1 MTKEF
6 ESGVQNCV
14 VNCGGVRRG
23 QAVYVVS
30 EEGAVDRQ
38 VADAVADCARDR
50 GARVETVWAP
60 KIPKARAEEI
70 PANVLDAYAK
80 ADVLFSHYPSLKRE
94 ALQPHFPGEARVRV
108 PNRARTVAIMSSPW
122 AAFPYSVQRAAAV
135 SVDSLSSPGKAW
147 RITSPNGTDVRG
159 TFGSRDSA
167 VAQAYFVEDEGGRAR
182 RNFPG
187 GVHSPVMAV
196 ATEGVIVADHLAGFK
211 KMNKGAPLTIELKE
225 GRVVSINGGDDEG
238 VMIATLR
245 RTDGFID
252 SWHAGLNPMTVV
264 PIGRTEDPVEWYS
277 YSHCSPTIVHF
288 HVGRS
293 NAPVDVAC
301 FNHSMSIDGEQIYKS
316 GRLLIWDY
324 PDVAS
329 VIKERNVPASMLEN
343 NEIALP

>member
-1 MTKEF
+1 MSKEF

-14 VNCGGVRRG
+14 VDCGGVQRG
-23 QAVYVVS
+23 QTVYVVS
-30 EEGAVDRQ
+30 EEGAVDGQ
-38 VADAVADCARDR
+38 VADSVAEWARDR
-50 GARVETVWAP
+50 GARVETVWGP
-60 KIPKARAEEI
+60 KIPKERAEDI
-70 PANVLDAYAK
+70 PADVLDAYAK

-94 ALQPHFPGEARVRV
+94 VLQPHFPGEARVRV
-108 PNRARTVAIMSSPW
+108 PNRARTVALMSSPW

-135 SVDSLSSPGKAW
+135 TVDSLSSPGKAW

-211 KMNKGAPLTIELKE
+211 QMNKEAPLTIELKQ

-238 VMIATLR
+238 TMIAALR

-252 SWHAGLNPMTVV
+252 SWHAGVNPMTVV
-264 PIGRTEDPVEWYS
+264 PIARSENPVEWYS

-293 NAPVDVAC
+293 NAPIDIAC
-301 FNHSMSIDGEQIYKS
+301 FNHSMSIDNQQIYKS
-316 GRLLIWDY
+316 GRLLIWDH

-329 VIKERNVPASMLEN
+329 AIKARNVPASMLEN
-343 NEIALP
+343 NAISLP